1 MQNAKKLHV
10 MKQILFLLVITLT
23 LTVSSKG
30 QDTTVLKRTPYTLK
44 IKVDKKNFYE
54 DQIGAT
60 PYVFPNN
67 GMQIY
72 PGETIYVEVIEENGI
87 IKSMKA
93 VREIT
98 KPKTTLTI
106 KFSQKTEKKVYQM
119 MMLKVQ
125 NPFPK
130 NLTYEAKIFLLSNKK
145 WVNTSIYPVMAR
157 LSGFET
163 WTDIIISLGLG
174 NWKFTDKLKA
184 HKPTDSFA
192 IWWLDC

>member
-1 MQNAKKLHV
+1 MKK
-10 MKQILFLLVITLT
+10 ILFLVVITMTFSL
-23 LTVSSKG
+23 SSKG
-30 QDTTVLKRTPYTLK
+30 QDTTALKRTPYTLK
-44 IKVDKKNFYE
+44 IEVDKKNFYE

-72 PGETIYVEVIEENGI
+72 PGETIYVEVFEENGV

-93 VREIT
+93 VKEIT
-98 KPKTTLTI
+98 NPKTTLTI
-106 KFSQKTEKKVYQM
+106 RFSQKSEKKIHQM
-119 MMLKVQ
+119 MILEVQ

-130 NLTYEAKIFLLSNKK
+130 NLTYEAKMFLLSNKK
-145 WVNTSIYPVMAR
+145 WVNTSIYPVMAG

-174 NWKFTDKLKA
+174 NWEFTDK
-184 HKPTDSFA
+184 
-192 IWWLDC
+192 

>member
-1 MQNAKKLHV
+1 MR
-10 MKQILFLLVITLT
+10 QILFLVVLALTLT
-23 LTVSSKG
+23 LNSKG
-30 QDTTVLKRTPYTLK
+30 QDSTVLKRTPYTLK
-44 IKVDKKNFYE
+44 IEVDKKNFYE

-72 PGETIYVEVIEENGI
+72 PGETVYVEVVEENGI

-93 VREIT
+93 VKEIT
-98 KPKTTLTI
+98 NPKTTLTI
-106 KFSQKTEKKVYQM
+106 KFSQKSENKIHQM
-119 MMLKVQ
+119 MMLEVQ

-130 NLTYEAKIFLLSNKK
+130 NLTYEAQMFLLNNKK
-145 WVNTSIYPVMAR
+145 WVNTSIYPVMAG

-174 NWKFTDKLKA
+174 NWKFTDK
-184 HKPTDSFA
+184 
-192 IWWLDC
+192 